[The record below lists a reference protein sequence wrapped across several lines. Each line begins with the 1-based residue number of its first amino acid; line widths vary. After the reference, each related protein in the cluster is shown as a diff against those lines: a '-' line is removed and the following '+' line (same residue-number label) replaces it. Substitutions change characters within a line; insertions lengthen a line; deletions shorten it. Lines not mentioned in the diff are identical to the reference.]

1 MGQARQEVVSPLQG
15 AFSSPRTG
23 IRRPADSRFFV
34 SLRNV
39 CNQCNLI
46 AQNRG
51 NDSAYPEG
59 WQVQKKVNRPLKK
72 KTGLEKKATGLGIC
86 KETPAERWARRV
98 GVEREG
104 ERAEDLLFA
113 PRDVCF

>member
-1 MGQARQEVVSPLQG
+1 MGQAREEVVSPLQG

-46 AQNRG
+46 AQNRS

-59 WQVQKKVNRPLKK
+59 WQVKKKENRPRKK
-72 KTGLEKKATGLGIC
+72 KTGLGIC
-86 KETPAERWARRV
+86 KETPVERWARRI